1 MTEPDPDA
9 EEKFSVQLQAWVDG
23 KQPKTV
29 ASLFETFLS
38 DGIAV
43 VIVVLMAVPAL
54 PVPTGGV
61 THVFEVVVV
70 LLAAGLVVG
79 RNKPVRL
86 PKKWQ
91 DRSVEGL
98 AKSKGMRLLIRLIA
112 WFEKYSRPRGRA
124 MLESR
129 WFGSVAGVLIV
140 LLTVTAFVAPPF
152 SGLDTLPALGAVLI
166 ALSLILRDIVVFAV
180 GCVLGAA
187 GAALTF
193 TLGAE
198 VFHKLF

>member
-1 MTEPDPDA
+1 MDA
-9 EEKFSVQLQAWVDG
+9 ADKKFSDQLKAWVDS
-23 KQPKTV
+23 KQQKTV
-29 ASLFETFLS
+29 ASLFDTFLS

-43 VIVVLMAVPAL
+43 VVVVLMAVPAL

-61 THVFEVVVV
+61 THVFELVVVV
-70 LLAAGLVVG
+70 LAAGFALD

-86 PKKWQ
+86 PKKWKA
-91 DRSVEGL
+91 RSVEGL
-98 AKSKGMRLLIRLIA
+98 AKSKGMRVLIRLIA
-112 WFEKYSRPRGRA
+112 WLEKYSRPRGRRL
-124 MLESR
+124 MESR
-129 WFGSVAGVLIV
+129 WFGSVVGLLII
-140 LLTVTAFVAPPF
+140 LLTLTAFVAPPF
-152 SGLDTLPALGAVLI
+152 SGLDTLPALGVVLI
-166 ALSLILRDIVVFAV
+166 ALSLVLRDVVVFAI